1 MPGTKEIRSKIASV
15 KSTQKITKAMQM
27 VATSKMRRA
36 QERMRLARPYA
47 QKMRNVIGHLTEAN
61 PDYRH
66 PFLVTREPKAVGFI
80 VISTDRGLAG
90 ALNANVFKQTLLLM
104 REWQGK
110 GAQVSLCIIG
120 TKGLAFFRRLS
131 VPILANVSHLG
142 DRPHVKDLIGTV
154 KVMLDAYRAGA
165 LDRLLLVNAQF
176 VNTMTQRAAVEQL
189 LPIEALD
196 TEGLQEHWDYIYEP
210 EAAYIL
216 DGLLMRYIESQ
227 VYRAA
232 VENVASEMAARM
244 VAMKAASD
252 NAGKLITELQLIY
265 NKARQAAITKRSEE
279 HTSELQSQSNLVCR
293 LLLEKKKKK
302 SKKRPHLSIEVQAAF
317 NSIR

>member
-1 MPGTKEIRSKIASV
+1 MPGTKEIRTKIASV

-36 QERMRLARPYA
+36 QERMKLARPYA

-66 PFLVTREPKAVGFI
+66 PFLMTREPRSIGVI

-90 ALNANVFKQTLLLM
+90 GLNANVFKQTLHLL

-110 GAQVSLCIIG
+110 NAKVSLCLIG
-120 TKGLAFFRRLS
+120 TKGLTFFRRLGL
-131 VPILANVSHLG
+131 PILANVSGLG
-142 DRPHVKDLIGTV
+142 DKPHVKDLIGTV
-154 KVMLDAYRAGA
+154 KVMLDAYRAGE
-165 LDRLLLVNAQF
+165 LDRLFLVNAQF
-176 VNTMTQRAAVEQL
+176 INTMTQKPSVEQL

-196 TEGLQEHWDYIYEP
+196 TEGLAEHWDYIYEP
-210 EAAYIL
+210 DAVGIL

-227 VYRAA
+227 VYRGA

-244 VAMKAASD
+244 VAMGAASD
-252 NAGKLITELQLIY
+252 NAGKLISELQLIY
-265 NKARQAAITKRSEE
+265 NKARQAAITKELSEI
-279 HTSELQSQSNLVCR
+279 VGG
-293 LLLEKKKKK
+293 
-302 SKKRPHLSIEVQAAF
+302 AAAV
-317 NSIR
+317 

>member
-1 MPGTKEIRSKIASV
+1 VPGTKEIRAKIASV
-15 KSTQKITKAMQM
+15 KNTQKITKAMQM

-47 QKMRNVIGHLTEAN
+47 TRMLEVIGHLTEAN

-66 PFLVTREPKAVGFI
+66 PFLLTREPKAVGI
-80 VISTDRGLAG
+80 IIISSDRGLAG
-90 ALNANVFKQTLLLM
+90 ALNANVFRETLKLI

-110 GAQVSLCIIG
+110 GATVTLCLIG
-120 TKGLAFFRRLS
+120 TKGINFFRRLS
-131 VPILANVSHLG
+131 LPILASVAHLG

-154 KVMLDAYRAGA
+154 KVMLDGYRAGEI
-165 LDRLLLVNAQF
+165 DRLFLINAQF
-176 VNTMTQRAAVEQL
+176 VNTMTQRPTVEQL
-189 LPIEALD
+189 LPIRAID

-210 EAAYIL
+210 DAAGIL

-244 VAMKAASD
+244 VAMKAATD
-252 NAGKLITELQLIY
+252 NAGKLISELQLIY
-265 NKARQAAITKRSEE
+265 NKARQAAITKELSEI
-279 HTSELQSQSNLVCR
+279 VGG
-293 LLLEKKKKK
+293 
-302 SKKRPHLSIEVQAAF
+302 AAAV
-317 NSIR
+317 

>member
-1 MPGTKEIRSKIASV
+1 MPGTKEIRTKIASV

-47 QKMRNVIGHLTEAN
+47 QKMRNVIGHLTQAN

-66 PFLVTREPKAVGFI
+66 PFLLTREPKAVGII

-90 ALNANVFKQTLLLM
+90 GLNANVFKQTLQLT

-110 GAQVSLCIIG
+110 GAQVSLCLIG
-120 TKGLAFFRRLS
+120 TKGLNFFRRLS
-131 VPILANVSHLG
+131 LPILANITGLG
-142 DRPHVKDLIGTV
+142 DRPHIKDLIGPV
-154 KVMLDAYRAGA
+154 KVMLDAYREGK
-165 LDRLLLVNAQF
+165 LDRIFLVNAQF
-176 VNTMTQRAAVEQL
+176 VNTMTQKPDVEQL

-196 TEGLQEHWDYIYEP
+196 TEGLQQHWDYIYEP
-210 EAAYIL
+210 DAEAIL

-227 VYRAA
+227 VYRGA

-244 VAMKAASD
+244 IAMGAASD
-252 NAGKLITELQLIY
+252 NAGKLIGELQLIY
-265 NKARQAAITKRSEE
+265 NKARQAAITKELSEI
-279 HTSELQSQSNLVCR
+279 VGG
-293 LLLEKKKKK
+293 
-302 SKKRPHLSIEVQAAF
+302 AAAV
-317 NSIR
+317 